1 MLWAGFTELTDI
13 KEELLSTREKL
24 LEYES
29 ISDEIYEIKLENSR
43 LRRMLNLRERVP
55 YEYVPCTIIS
65 KDPDNWFRTILVNRG
80 EDDGIRINMPVIAYH
95 GHQKAVFGKVI
106 ETGSSISRIQPIIS
120 IDLNL
125 GVMLQE
131 SRQAGLLSSYNYNP
145 NLCVMAYIKKSAR
158 LNTGDNVVTS
168 GHGGIFPQGLL
179 VGRIIKYELNESS
192 TFQKAIVKPA
202 LDYGKVEDVFIILK
216 EPDPEILK
224 FLNEID

>member
-80 EDDGIRINMPVIAYH
+80 EDAGGYLAWMTLFKKGRFLLLLN
-95 GHQKAVFGKVI
+95 
-106 ETGSSISRIQPIIS
+106 SSIIP
-120 IDLNL
+120 
-125 GVMLQE
+125 
-131 SRQAGLLSSYNYNP
+131 
-145 NLCVMAYIKKSAR
+145 
-158 LNTGDNVVTS
+158 
-168 GHGGIFPQGLL
+168 
-179 VGRIIKYELNESS
+179 
-192 TFQKAIVKPA
+192 
-202 LDYGKVEDVFIILK
+202 
-216 EPDPEILK
+216 
-224 FLNEID
+224 